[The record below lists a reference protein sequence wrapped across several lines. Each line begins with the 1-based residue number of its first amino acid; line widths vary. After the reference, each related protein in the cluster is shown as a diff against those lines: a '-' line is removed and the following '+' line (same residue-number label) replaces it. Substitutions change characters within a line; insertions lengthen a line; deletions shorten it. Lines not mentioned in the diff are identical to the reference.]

1 MKIGIMD
8 SGIGGLSVLHEAL
21 HLLPEAEYLFYAD
34 VDHVPYGLKTPS
46 QILGYV
52 TEITEFLIDKKCD
65 IIVVACNTATAVA
78 IENLRSR
85 FDIPIVGME
94 PAVKPAVL
102 HSNDKRVM
110 VMATPVTI
118 RENKLK
124 MLIARVDEEHK
135 CDLLPMPRLV
145 NFAEM
150 EMFEE
155 TEVYD
160 YVKSELNAYKLSDYS
175 ELVLGCT
182 HFNYFKPCFRS
193 FFGPDIELIDGNR
206 GTVKHLADVLGMDV
220 CTEEKKIIYDKPF
233 DLIYNSG
240 VVYYASG
247 RVINDENMLTHI
259 MRLHNRLEEVRGI

>member
-1 MKIGIMD
+1 MKIGFMD

-21 HLLPEAEYLFYAD
+21 HMLPNEEYLFYAD
-34 VDHVPYGLKTPS
+34 VDHVPYGLKTTE

-78 IENLRSR
+78 IDSLRNK
-85 FDIPIVGME
+85 FDIPIIGME

-102 HSNDKRVM
+102 HSNEKRVM

-124 MLIARVDEEHK
+124 MLIAKVDEEHK
-135 CDLLPMPRLV
+135 CDLIPMPRLV

-150 EMFEE
+150 EIFEDPD
-155 TEVYD
+155 V
-160 YVKSELNAYKLSDYS
+160 SEYIKNELKQYNLKDYS

-182 HFNYFKPCFRS
+182 HFNYFKPAFRQL
-193 FFGPDIELIDGNR
+193 FGNEIEFIDGNK
-206 GTVKHLADVLGMDV
+206 GTVKHLADVLGLPV
-220 CTEEKKIIYDKPF
+220 CSDENKVYYDKPF
-233 DLIYNSG
+233 DLIYNSN
-240 VVYYASG
+240 VVYFASG
-247 RVINDENMLTHI
+247 RVINDEHMLTHI
-259 MRLHNRLEEVRGI
+259 MRLHNRLEEVRYV